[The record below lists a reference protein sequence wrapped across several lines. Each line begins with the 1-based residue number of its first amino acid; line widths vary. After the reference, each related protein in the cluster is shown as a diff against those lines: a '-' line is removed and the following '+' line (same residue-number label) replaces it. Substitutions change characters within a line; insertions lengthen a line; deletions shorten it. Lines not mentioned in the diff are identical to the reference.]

1 MLSLDQVVENRKK
14 NLLTQIEL
22 DIKDTKSV
30 NEAIKVILDIIS
42 EKFEI
47 EIKATDRLEY
57 ENQDLANFKQSY
69 KNILKMYNI

>member
-30 NEAIKVILDIIS
+30 NEAIKVILDLIS

>member
-22 DIKDTKSV
+22 DIRNTKSV
-30 NEAIKVILDIIS
+30 NEAIKVILDLIS

-69 KNILKMYNI
+69 ENILKMYNI

>member
-22 DIKDTKSV
+22 GIRDTKSV
-30 NEAIKVILDIIS
+30 NEAIKVILDLIS

-57 ENQDLANFKQSY
+57 KNQDLANFKQSY

>member
-30 NEAIKVILDIIS
+30 NEAIKVILDLIS

-57 ENQDLANFKQSY
+57 KNQDLANFKQSY